1 MGCAKL
7 LNFYYFLDA
16 LLSSLEMTMSV
27 TDGYLFMCQISK
39 IYQMYI
45 SCYIFEYDMMTML
58 IADENIGVI
67 SAATAHQVE
76 I

>member
-1 MGCAKL
+1 MQDYML
-7 LNFYYFLDA
+7 
-16 LLSSLEMTMSV
+16 
-27 TDGYLFMCQISK
+27 
-39 IYQMYI
+39 
-45 SCYIFEYDMMTML
+45 CYIFEYVMMTML